1 MKTANIIILCLSACL
16 LSACVKRSEE
26 YIKIVNKSERDIVFI
41 SFGAKHFTGLEH
53 VSSYICQKIAHSI
66 LKDTFYLYPCTDPSG
81 WKADFNLNPYQI
93 FLIMDDENYS
103 KYMLEPCDTL
113 LKYVPILHSW
123 QITYEDME
131 RMNWTL
137 VYPPKEEDSEPS
149 SF

>member
-1 MKTANIIILCLSACL
+1 MKATNIIILCLSACL

-26 YIKIVNKSERDIVFI
+26 YIKIVNKSERDIVYQCF
-41 SFGAKHFTGLEH
+41 SAKHFTEQI
-53 VSSYICQKIAHSI
+53 SSYICKDIARTI
-66 LKDTFYLYPCTDPSG
+66 LKDSSVLYPCTDPSG

-123 QITYEDME
+123 QVTYEDME
-131 RMNWTL
+131 QMNWTL
-137 VYPPKEEDSEPS
+137 VYPPEEEDSEPS

>member
-1 MKTANIIILCLSACL
+1 MKAAKIIILFLLVCL
-16 LSACVKRSEE
+16 LSACVKQSER
-26 YIKIVNKSERDIVFI
+26 YIKIVNKSERDIVFQTI
-41 SFGAKHFTGLEH
+41 KTRHFMNQSPSYVCHGMIDIVSKDSFLLY
-53 VSSYICQKIAHSI
+53 SSVD
-66 LKDTFYLYPCTDPSG
+66 DTG

-123 QITYEDME
+123 QVTYEDME

-137 VYPPKEEDSEPS
+137 VYPPEEEDSEPS